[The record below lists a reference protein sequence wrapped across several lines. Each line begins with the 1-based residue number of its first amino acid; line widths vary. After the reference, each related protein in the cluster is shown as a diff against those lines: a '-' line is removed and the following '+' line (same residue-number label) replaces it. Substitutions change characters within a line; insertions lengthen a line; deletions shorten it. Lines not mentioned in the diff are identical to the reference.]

1 MKKPANYEPK
11 WYKLDNAA
19 KIYPVVVSAKD
30 SYVFRI
36 TVNLKEDVRPDI
48 LQKAVSDCRERFPAF
63 YVRLRRG
70 LFWYYYEANEK
81 EPIVRPEPPY
91 VCKKIDL
98 RKNNG
103 FYFTHFYYKK
113 KISVEIFH
121 GICDGAGALEFFKAM
136 ILRYLELLGLP
147 VASENLVLTLDQKPT
162 LAETEDSYNKY
173 YSGEQHRKRIV
184 SKAYKPHHKGFLHGG
199 AGLIV
204 GKASSEKLHSIAR
217 GQGATVTQYLTALL
231 SYCYF
236 QLGDKKKLRSL
247 PVKITVPVNM
257 RKYYPSI
264 TLRNFSLFFHTSVLY
279 TSEEMTF
286 KQILD
291 LIKKQFKSE
300 LAVEKLSDTLHSN
313 VVLEKNIAVR
323 FLPLFI
329 KKIILKI
336 GYKYVGNRSSTA
348 TVTNLGNIEL
358 PGSMMP
364 YINDFEL
371 NSAAGKRSNPNL
383 SLVAYNDIT
392 TLSFSRGISD
402 TKYEKLFF
410 SFLAK
415 QGLKIEVQSN
425 LWEDYS

>member
-1 MKKPANYEPK
+1 MKKPENHEPK

-36 TVNLKEDVRPDI
+36 TANMKDEVRPDI
-48 LQKAVSDCRERFPAF
+48 LQQAVNDCRDRFPAF
-63 YVRLRRG
+63 YVKLRRG

-81 EPIVRPEPPY
+81 EPLVKPEPAY
-91 VCKKIDL
+91 VCRRIDL

-113 KISVEIFH
+113 RISIEIFH
-121 GICDGAGALEFFKAM
+121 GICDGAGALEFFKTTVY
-136 ILRYLELLGLP
+136 RYLELLGLP
-147 VASENLVLTLDQKPT
+147 VLPENLILTLDQKPEP
-162 LAETEDSYNKY
+162 AEAEDSYNKY
-173 YSGEQHRKRIV
+173 YSGEERRKRIIT
-184 SKAYKPHHKGFLHGG
+184 KAYKPCHKGFLHGG

-217 GQGATVTQYLTALL
+217 EKGVTVTQYLTALL

-236 QLGDKKKLRSL
+236 KLGEKEKLGTL
-247 PVKITVPVNM
+247 PVKITIPVNM
-257 RKYYPSI
+257 RRYCPST

-279 TSEEMTF
+279 TSEMTF
-286 KQILD
+286 ESILEVT
-291 LIKKQFKSE
+291 KKQFISE
-300 LAVEKLSDTLHSN
+300 LTDKKLRDTLNSN
-313 VVLEKNIAVR
+313 VVIEKNIAVR

-329 KKIILKI
+329 KKIILKT
-336 GYKYVGNRSSTA
+336 GYKYIGTRSSTA

-358 PGSMMP
+358 PNSMMP
-364 YINDFEL
+364 YVIDFEL

-383 SLVAYNDIT
+383 SLVSYNDIT
-392 TLSFSRGISD
+392 TLSFSRGILY
-402 TKYEKLFF
+402 TGYEKLFF

>member
-1 MKKPANYEPK
+1 MKKTENHEPK

-19 KIYPVVVSAKD
+19 KIYPAVVSAKD

-36 TVNLKEDVRPDI
+36 TANMKEDIRPDI
-48 LQKAVSDCRERFPAF
+48 LQQAVNDCRSRFPTF
-63 YVRLRRG
+63 YVKLRRG

-81 EPIVRPEPPY
+81 DPVVRPEPAF
-91 VCKKIDL
+91 VCRRIDL

-121 GICDGAGALEFFKAM
+121 GICDGAGALEFFKTTVY
-136 ILRYLELLGLP
+136 RYLELLGLP
-147 VASENLVLTLDQKPT
+147 VSPENLLLTLDQKPSP
-162 LAETEDSYNKY
+162 AETEDSYNKY
-173 YSGEQHRKRIV
+173 YSGEEHRKRIV
-184 SKAYKPHHKGFLHGG
+184 TKAYKPRHNGFPHGG

-217 GQGATVTQYLTALL
+217 GQGVTVTQYLTALL

-236 QLGDKKKLRSL
+236 KLGDGEKLKTV
-247 PVKITVPVNM
+247 PIKITIPVNM
-257 RKYYPSI
+257 RKYCPSS

-279 TSEEMTF
+279 TNEGMTF
-286 KQILD
+286 ESILE
-291 LIKKQFKSE
+291 LIKKQFESE
-300 LAVEKLSDTLHSN
+300 LTDEKLRDTLNSN
-313 VVLEKNIAVR
+313 VVIEKNIAVR

-329 KKIILKI
+329 KKIILRYGYNYI
-336 GYKYVGNRSSTA
+336 GRRSSTA

-358 PGSMMP
+358 PRSMMK
-364 YINDFEL
+364 YVVDFEL
-371 NSAAGKRSNPNL
+371 NSAAGRGSNPNL
-383 SLVAYNDIT
+383 SLVSYNDIT
-392 TLSFSRGISD
+392 TLSFSRGISY
-402 TKYEKLFF
+402 TGYEKLFF